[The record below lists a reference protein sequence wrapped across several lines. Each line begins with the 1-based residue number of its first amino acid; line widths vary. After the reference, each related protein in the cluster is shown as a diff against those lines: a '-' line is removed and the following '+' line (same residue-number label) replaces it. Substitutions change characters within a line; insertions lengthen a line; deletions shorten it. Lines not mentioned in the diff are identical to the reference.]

1 MSDVPHYLGCLDL
14 LPHTSWS
21 HGHSCRMHSII
32 YTVSTGSFLTPGF
45 GGSRVRSCILRSTFE
60 AAPLLEFTYFAFT
73 RTQGGVTVDES
84 GLCCCVPCLS
94 SAIISLGLLIHSSQS
109 LKKQMNTPVSS
120 ALECTAFCW
129 GRTPQPWPGWGGGR
143 GEGGRGSRDA

>member
-1 MSDVPHYLGCLDL
+1 MVIRVGCTPSSTLSPLAASLHLAPDQVLSDVPHYLGCLDL

-73 RTQGGVTVDES
+73 RTQGGVTVGES

-94 SAIISLGLLIHSSQS
+94 SAIISPCLGNLS
-109 LKKQMNTPVSS
+109 K
-120 ALECTAFCW
+120 
-129 GRTPQPWPGWGGGR
+129 PWILGR
-143 GEGGRGSRDA
+143 GP